1 LRSRLL
7 SVAGRVGLYPGNGTV
22 SSPLATVPS
31 LSEVIDKL
39 LNQSPL
45 DDFVK
50 CALDFSV
57 HSPSSPPKLA
67 LLHVRF
73 QEDIPNTDSLADF
86 LSSQAVNYALSRR
99 RRDAYMAQLNSG
111 KNGDLSLTSQ
121 IHKAV
126 RSAFIEFRREF
137 PSRASEVG
145 EVLAYCVAIH
155 HLGAAQLVAKM
166 SLKTSTNMPVHG
178 LDGIHAS
185 VKDGVLNVFFL
196 ESKLAGTAASGT
208 ADYAESIAG
217 FGSNKKQYMQ
227 EYGLVRDLGNL
238 DALEPAEKELL
249 MDYLDV
255 FNKPNSP
262 KRERSVGVVCYSET
276 KHFGNKIPVDDG
288 ALDKHETHFSG
299 LYVKDHARHHENVS
313 NQLAKHGVDP
323 NKCMLYLVAVP
334 DVDELREQ
342 FYESLGIAPAL
353 SDSALTPTVTD
364 EEDKDE

>member
-1 LRSRLL
+1 M
-7 SVAGRVGLYPGNGTV
+7 

-31 LSEVIDKL
+31 LDEVIDKL

-57 HSPSSPPKLA
+57 QLPGSPPKLA

-73 QEDIPNTDSLADF
+73 QEDTPNTGSLADF

-99 RRDAYMAQLNSG
+99 RRDAYMTQLNSG

-126 RSAFIEFRREF
+126 RSAFIEFRKEF

-217 FGSNKKQYMQ
+217 FGSNKKQYLQ

-238 DALEPAEKELL
+238 DTLEPAEKELL

-255 FNKPNSP
+255 FKKPNSP
-262 KRERSVGVVCYSET
+262 KRERSVGVICYSET

-288 ALDKHETHFSG
+288 AIDKHEIHFG
-299 LYVKDHARHHENVS
+299 ELYTKDHARHHGNVS
-313 NQLAKHGVDP
+313 NQLAKHAVDP

-353 SDSALTPTVTD
+353 SDSLLTPVATD
-364 EEDKDE
+364 EDGKDE